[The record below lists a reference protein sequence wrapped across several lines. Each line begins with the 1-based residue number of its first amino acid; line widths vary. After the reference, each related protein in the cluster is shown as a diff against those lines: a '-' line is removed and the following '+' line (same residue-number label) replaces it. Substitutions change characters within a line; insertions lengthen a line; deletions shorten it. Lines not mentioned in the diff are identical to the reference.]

1 MPAAVVAWPVVE
13 RGVTVFRVQ
22 EIAELIEGEY
32 PRAHGEVMAYDDV
45 VAVVIEIAAHRFDE
59 PDNAPADADHRTV
72 P

>member
-13 RGVTVFRVQ
+13 RGVTVFGVQ

-45 VAVVIEIAAHRFDE
+45 VAIVIEIAAHRLDE